1 MLKVCDLYSTYGAIM
16 ALHGVSIE
24 INTGELICIIGANGA
39 GKTTLMKSI
48 MGSVNVAKG
57 QVFFEEQDITR
68 LQTYKIAS
76 LGISLV
82 PEGRLLFRDLSVMEN
97 LVMGAY
103 TSSSAEMKKSFS
115 SVFDLFPRLKERQK
129 QKAGTLSGGEQQML
143 AIGRALMSVPR
154 LLILDEP
161 SLGLAPKLVSDI
173 FNAIHKLNQEGLT
186 ILLVEQNTNMAF
198 SVASRGYVMTT
209 GKIFLAG
216 TIEELRNNS
225 MVKAAYLGGKK
236 NATL

>member
-24 INTGELICIIGANGA
+24 INKGELICIIGANGA